1 MTDQEFAREIL
12 AGVNPMMITRLTVS
26 EPDDRCCSSKL
37 QILSKLMC
45 SINQSQEFPPKST
58 LDPSKYGD
66 HTSTITAAHIEKN
79 LEGLTVQ
86 KVI

>member
-1 MTDQEFAREIL
+1 M
-12 AGVNPMMITRLTVS
+12 
-26 EPDDRCCSSKL
+26 
-37 QILSKLMC
+37 
-45 SINQSQEFPPKST
+45 QEFPPKST

-86 KVI
+86 QVVFLSANKSSSVCVIWYLTRNQFVKY

>member
-1 MTDQEFAREIL
+1 
-12 AGVNPMMITRLTVS
+12 V
-26 EPDDRCCSSKL
+26 
-37 QILSKLMC
+37 
-45 SINQSQEFPPKST
+45 QEFPPKSA

-86 KVI
+86 KVISTKQLRSTV

>member
-1 MTDQEFAREIL
+1 MVHGSTTDACLENSIL
-12 AGVNPMMITRLTVS
+12 ISVVL
-26 EPDDRCCSSKL
+26 DR
-37 QILSKLMC
+37 
-45 SINQSQEFPPKST
+45 SQEFPPKSA